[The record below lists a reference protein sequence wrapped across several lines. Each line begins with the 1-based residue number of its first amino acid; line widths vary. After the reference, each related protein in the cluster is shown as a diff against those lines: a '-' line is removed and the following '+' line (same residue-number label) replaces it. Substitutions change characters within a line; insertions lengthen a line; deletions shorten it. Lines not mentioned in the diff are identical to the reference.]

1 MSDTAKGGIILNEE
15 NITQQDGI
23 SEDHEKSENEQ
34 AIPQGGAVVETGS
47 PPEFSAEQAL
57 QSFDSAPDYAAQAA
71 QTEKEL
77 ALQLE
82 QDEKLLRALDEVLE
96 KRSRQAEVGQQKRPR
111 SRSERASEA
120 IKKKGVGFIS
130 LGLILIFLG
139 FVMFTTL
146 SSSAPNYTL
155 LLKLSPV
162 CAILIGA
169 EILITS
175 IVTRGRFRVNV
186 ISLLIS
192 ILLVVLCCI
201 LCMKLGGEYKEEV
214 VEYNNRTIAGEIYDR
229 SYEKLKGVADIT
241 KVEVNVN
248 LNPDGTGKKKG
259 IEALSAGDIV
269 NVNVELGGIFNS
281 PKNFASDCKRI
292 IDSYREMGINVTGFS
307 FKNKS
312 KLRSYTLEVD
322 GQFAQ
327 DLDVNRLLEMVNYV
341 YIEDFNYIEDL
352 EDYVEDP
359 DDSE

>member
-1 MSDTAKGGIILNEE
+1 MNEE
-15 NITQQDGI
+15 NITQND
-23 SEDHEKSENEQ
+23 EMSENEQ
-34 AIPQGGAVVETGS
+34 AIPQGGAVVENES
-47 PPEFSAEQAL
+47 PKPPDLTIQEAL
-57 QSFDSAPDYAAQAA
+57 QVVEGEEDFARMTAQS
-71 QTEKEL
+71 EKEL
-77 ALQLE
+77 AMQLE

-96 KRSRQAEVGQQKRPR
+96 KRSRQAEGDRQKRPR
-111 SRSERASEA
+111 SKTERTVEA

-139 FVMFTTL
+139 IVMFTTL
-146 SSSAPNYTL
+146 SSAAPNYTL

-229 SYEKLKGVADIT
+229 SYEKLKGVADIN
-241 KVEVNVN
+241 KIEVNVN

-259 IEALSAGDIV
+259 IEALSSGDIV

-281 PKNFASDCKRI
+281 PKNFATDCKRI
-292 IDSYREMGINVTGFS
+292 IDSYHEMGINITSFS

-312 KLRSYTLEVD
+312 KLRAYTLEVD

-327 DLDVNRLLEMVNYV
+327 DFDVSRLLEMVNYV

-352 EDYVEDP
+352 EDYVEDTEE
-359 DDSE
+359 SE

>member
-1 MSDTAKGGIILNEE
+1 MNEE
-15 NITQQDGI
+15 KITQQDDI
-23 SEDHEKSENEQ
+23 SESNEIYENEQ
-34 AIPQGGAVVETGS
+34 TIPQGGAVVETIS
-47 PPEFSAEQAL
+47 QEPPDITAEEAL
-57 QSFDSAPDYAAQAA
+57 RTADGAEDYARMTA

-96 KRSRQAEVGQQKRPR
+96 KRSRQAEAGQQKRPH
-111 SRSERASEA
+111 SKSERAAEA
-120 IKKKGVGFIS
+120 IRKKGVGFIS

-169 EILITS
+169 EILITC

-229 SYEKLKGVADIT
+229 SYEKLNGIADIN
-241 KVEVNVN
+241 KVEVSVN

-281 PKNFASDCKRI
+281 PKNFAADCKRI
-292 IDSYREMGINVTGFS
+292 IDSYHEMGINITNFS

-312 KLRSYTLEVD
+312 KLRAYSLEVE

-327 DLDVNRLLEMVNYV
+327 DFDVSRLLEMVNYV

-352 EDYVEDP
+352 EDYIEDP
-359 DDSE
+359 EQSE

>member
-1 MSDTAKGGIILNEE
+1 MNED
-15 NITQQDGI
+15 NITQQNEI
-23 SEDHEKSENEQ
+23 SENEQ
-34 AIPQGGAVVETGS
+34 PIQQGGAVIETKAPEQSDIVEQELQQVDKT
-47 PPEFSAEQAL
+47 AEDISRL
-57 QSFDSAPDYAAQAA
+57 AA
-71 QTEKEL
+71 QTEKEF
-77 ALQLE
+77 ALQQE

-96 KRSRQAEVGQQKRPR
+96 KRSRQAEEVQKKRPR
-111 SRSERASEA
+111 SKSERAAEA

-155 LLKLSPV
+155 LLQLSPV

-169 EILITS
+169 EILITV
-175 IVTRGRFRVNV
+175 IVTRGRFKVNV

-192 ILLVVLCCI
+192 ILLVVLCCM

-229 SYEKLKGVADIT
+229 SYEKLKGTAEIN
-241 KVEVNVN
+241 KIEVNVN

-269 NVNVELGGIFNS
+269 TVDVELGGIFNS
-281 PKNFASDCKRI
+281 PKNFAVDCKRI
-292 IDSYREMGINVTGFS
+292 IDSYREMGINITKFS

-312 KLRSYTLEVD
+312 KLRAYTLEVD

-327 DLDVNRLLEMVNYV
+327 DFDVSRLLEMVNYV

-359 DDSE
+359 TDSQ

>member
-1 MSDTAKGGIILNEE
+1 MNEE
-15 NITQQDGI
+15 NITQND
-23 SEDHEKSENEQ
+23 EMSENKQ
-34 AIPQGGAVVETGS
+34 AIPQGGAVVETES
-47 PPEFSAEQAL
+47 PKPPDLTIQEAL
-57 QSFDSAPDYAAQAA
+57 QVVEGEEDFARMTAQS
-71 QTEKEL
+71 EKEL
-77 ALQLE
+77 AMQLE

-96 KRSRQAEVGQQKRPR
+96 KRSRQTESDLQKRPR
-111 SRSERASEA
+111 SKSERASEA

-229 SYEKLKGVADIT
+229 SYKKLNGVADIN
-241 KVEVNVN
+241 KIEVSVN

-269 NVNVELGGIFNS
+269 DINVELGGIFNS
-281 PKNFASDCKRI
+281 PKNFAADCKRI
-292 IDSYREMGINVTGFS
+292 IDSYSGMGINVTGFS

-312 KLRSYTLEVD
+312 KLRSYTLEVE
-322 GQFAQ
+322 GKFAQ
-327 DLDVNRLLEMVNYV
+327 DFDVSRLLEMVNYV
-341 YIEDFNYIEDL
+341 YIEDTNYIEDL
-352 EDYVEDP
+352 EDYIEDP
-359 DDSE
+359 DSE